1 MGAAHNRKLIKNN
14 IGVLILSM
22 VALLAF
28 SVYSRLNDEIFAK
41 LFAYYSV
48 FVVMQAVMLFELVA
62 TMRVRVG
69 ILNKFLLEI
78 ADKSFGIYLVHMV
91 FINMMYQALKM
102 NPMKYGLIGAVVL
115 VVVNLV
121 ISYFIT
127 CVMKKIPILNKY
139 V

>member
-1 MGAAHNRKLIKNN
+1 
-14 IGVLILSM
+14 M